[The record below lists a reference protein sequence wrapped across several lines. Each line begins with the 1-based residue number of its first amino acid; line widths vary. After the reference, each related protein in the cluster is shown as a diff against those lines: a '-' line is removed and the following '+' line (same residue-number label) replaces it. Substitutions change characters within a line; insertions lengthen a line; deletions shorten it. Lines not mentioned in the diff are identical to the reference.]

1 MFMEYKTYKPQD
13 ITSIAYPSQALKRH
27 NIKGIIALTGKGSIG
42 KSSSLHEL
50 IDLLCPGLIKSLPKD
65 VRISFTYN
73 GNSILVCTAGDNREY
88 VELNCKL
95 AEFIQP
101 DVFVTAINYQDG
113 ATRAFDYY
121 SEKKKADSFIQLKIC
136 KESLNKRC
144 KGSVVQQNDFAA
156 NELKKIIDTII

>member
-1 MFMEYKTYKPQD
+1 MEYKTYKPKD
-13 ITSIAYPSQALKRH
+13 IENIAYPSPSPKNC
-27 NIKGIIALTGKGSIG
+27 NIKGIIALTGKGGIG

-50 IDLLCPGLIKSLPKD
+50 IDLLCPGLIKSVPKD

-95 AEFIQP
+95 AEFIHP
-101 DVFVTAINYQDG
+101 DVFVSAVNYQDG

-121 SEKKKADSFIQLKIC
+121 SEKKKVDSFIQLKIC

-144 KGSVVQQNDFAA
+144 NGSVAQQNTFAA